1 MDKFIVSHKRPRELT
16 EQPSLP
22 SVAGSSSE
30 SSAGSAVNSSTGG
43 SSSAA
48 AYPSTVSTLSVIAA
62 SSKLPSSKV
71 EPKKNAFSSLMSGAK
86 KSKTTPLEVFH
97 LHLTPQGCSWH
108 WAEKSGSSSSGDN
121 SPQIPS
127 WIRTIPFIMS
137 KNDVQQVIELRYS
150 STTVTALRP
159 RTPGISL
166 TAGAYKSLLQKA
178 IRRRMKAETTRIA
191 GEFFALDPVSAVRRG
206 MVIVIEDTILHP
218 AYPLLCW
225 MLLAIS
231 SANGSNPVLNPS
243 DELLSL
249 FSYIMGEVAA
259 SSIKDSAWRT
269 FAKLEKTEEKEEE
282 KEEEATSAA
291 LSAETREALS
301 PECISLVRSIR
312 HRLRFGG
319 QDKEMLSSAI
329 VLWIQRFKSPS
340 RKAWVDLIHS
350 AYGNTCSVGSFD
362 EGILTYAGKPLS
374 KGYPGQ
380 LLLSDLPLDAI
391 DNNVLPRIIDDLR
404 RDLTQKEKEN
414 LDEWSLKYQQNIYDD
429 KLISSTI
436 WYVNGNLNF
445 RTFQVVNDDNP
456 VPSPVEDVKHKEKD
470 VQLVNIFARAQKEYA
485 LTYLRQ
491 KVKIGHR

>member
-1 MDKFIVSHKRPRELT
+1 MISHKRPRELS
-16 EQPSLP
+16 EQSSLS
-22 SVAGSSSE
+22 SVDGSSS
-30 SSAGSAVNSSTGG
+30 SSIAGSL
-43 SSSAA
+43 SATRN
-48 AYPSTVSTLSVIAA
+48 PSTVST
-62 SSKLPSSKV
+62 SSIMALKDDSKV
-71 EPKKNAFSSLMSGAK
+71 DPKKNAFSSLMSDAK
-86 KSKTTPLEVFH
+86 KSKTIPLEVFH
-97 LHLTPQGCSWH
+97 LHLSPHGCSWH
-108 WAEKSGSSSSGDN
+108 WADKSGGSSSSGDN

-127 WIRTIPFIMS
+127 WKRTVFYTMT
-137 KNDVQQVIELRYS
+137 KNGVQKAIELRYS
-150 STTVTALRP
+150 STTVTALRQT
-159 RTPGISL
+159 TPGITL

-191 GEFFALDPVSAVRRG
+191 GEFFALDPLSAVRRG

-225 MLLAIS
+225 MLLALS
-231 SANGSNPVLNPS
+231 SANGSTPVLNPS
-243 DELLSL
+243 NELLSL
-249 FSYIMGEVAA
+249 FAYIMGEVAA
-259 SSIKDSAWRT
+259 SLIKDSAWRT
-269 FAKLEKTEEKEEE
+269 FAKLENTLLKVEEEEEE
-282 KEEEATSAA
+282 KEEAA

-301 PECISLVRSIR
+301 LECISLVRSIR

-319 QDKEMLSSAI
+319 QDKEMLSSSI
-329 VLWIQRFKSPS
+329 LLWVKRFKSPS
-340 RKAWVDLIHS
+340 RRAWVNLIHS
-350 AYGNTCSVGSFD
+350 AYGDTCSIGSFD
-362 EGILTYAGKPLS
+362 EGILTYAGTPITKS
-374 KGYPGQ
+374 YPGQ

-404 RDLTQKEKEN
+404 RELTQKEKEN
-414 LDEWSLKYQQNIYDD
+414 LDEWSVKYEQNIYDD